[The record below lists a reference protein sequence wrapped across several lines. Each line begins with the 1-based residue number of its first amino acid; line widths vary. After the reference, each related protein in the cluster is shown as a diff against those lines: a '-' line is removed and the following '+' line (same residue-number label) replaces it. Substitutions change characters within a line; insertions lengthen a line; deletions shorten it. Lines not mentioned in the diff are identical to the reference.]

1 MKIVTK
7 QFGELEFT
15 EDLLIHFEKGIIGFE
30 NCHRFLI
37 IDDEDYE
44 PFRWLISVEEKEI
57 GFPVLNPFLV
67 VPEFGKELPNSLVE
81 RIFSSDELVDIFCV
95 VTLNGEGGKVT
106 INLKSPIIIDYDSKT
121 GEQLILTSDELS
133 VAKPIT

>member
-7 QFGELEFT
+7 QFGELEFS
-15 EDLLIHFEKGIIGFE
+15 EDLLIRFEKGIIGFE
-30 NCHRFLI
+30 DCHRFLI

-44 PFRWLISVEEKEI
+44 PFRWLISVDEKEI

-67 VPEFGKELPNSLVE
+67 VPEFGKELPNALVE
-81 RIFSSDELVDIFCV
+81 RIFSSNELVDIFCV

-106 INLKSPIIIDYDSKT
+106 INLKSPIVIDYNTKT